1 MSKKEYHVQL
11 TTIVSYYVEAAH
23 EDLAYEYALDEAVFE
38 YPDLD
43 FDLWEM
49 EDVG

>member
-1 MSKKEYHVQL
+1 MSKKEYLVQM
-11 TTIVSYYVEAAH
+11 TTIVQYYVEAAD
-23 EDLAYEYALDEAVFE
+23 EDLAYEYALDEAAFE

-43 FDLWEM
+43 FDHWDT